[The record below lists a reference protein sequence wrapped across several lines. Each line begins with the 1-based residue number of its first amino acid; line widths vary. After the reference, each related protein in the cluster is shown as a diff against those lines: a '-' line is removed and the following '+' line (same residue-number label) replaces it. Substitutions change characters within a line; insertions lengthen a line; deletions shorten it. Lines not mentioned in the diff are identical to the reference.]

1 MTAQMLLSP
10 RAGRRA
16 SSLSLALL
24 LAAVASTLS
33 GLESLF
39 VGSQGVR
46 TRLGS
51 FALNFKT
58 GDAVEANYGDG
69 NWYSAVVQAKNK
81 DGTWTVKWDD
91 AAGGPETAD
100 VKEEDMKEYV
110 PPIPLSQ
117 LVVGSKHTGKV
128 VSIAGFGAFVNF
140 GAEKDGLVHVSC
152 LQDGFVANVADV
164 VSEGQEVT
172 VWVKGVSDGKVGL
185 TMVESKLGSGG
196 GGPRAPRDITP
207 FQSLV
212 GESLPGKVVSVVG
225 FGAFVEMK
233 HPSSS
238 AVAQGLVH
246 VSELSDGYVSDPNDV
261 VKVGQDVTVR
271 IKDVNMGTGKISL
284 SMKS

>member
-1 MTAQMLLSP
+1 MTAQMLLNP

-16 SSLSLALL
+16 SSLSLVLL
-24 LAAVASTLS
+24 LAAAAATLS
-33 GLESLF
+33 GLEGLF
-39 VGSQGVR
+39 VGSHGVR

-51 FALNFKT
+51 LTLNFKN

-81 DGTWTVKWDD
+81 DGTFTVKWDD
-91 AAGGPETAD
+91 SAGGPETAE
-100 VKEEDMKEYV
+100 VKEEDIKEYV

-117 LVVGSKHTGKV
+117 LVVGSKHKGKV
-128 VSIAGFGAFVNF
+128 VSVAGFGAFVNF

-152 LQDGFVANVADV
+152 LQDGFVANVNDV

-172 VWVKGVSDGKVGL
+172 VWVKGVNDGKVSL

-212 GESLPGKVVSVVG
+212 GESLPGKVVSVTG
-225 FGAFVEMK
+225 FGAFVEMQ

-238 AVAQGLVH
+238 ATAQGLVH
-246 VSELSDGYVSDPNDV
+246 VSELSDGYVADPNDV
-261 VKVGQDVTVR
+261 VKVGQEVR
-271 IKDVNMGTGKISL
+271 VRVKDVNMGTGKISL